1 MAGEAHGAGADPV
14 QVRDAI
20 QSRRT
25 LIVAVS
31 RPTGFTL
38 AQFSGR
44 GRARCVSSLL
54 DVSRPAGDIAPGPGA
69 AAAGFDGPLDA
80 ASPRSQWK
88 AKSRCFSRSNNV
100 SRPGVSPKSRSQSH
114 HYEPVLF
121 DLGPWTRRNVS
132 RPTDF
137 SPRSFSDTSRQCCP
151 EAKARVV
158 GPLLALPLI
167 SMHGVPSR
175 RDHFFA
181 VPSRRVH
188 FSRSR
193 RDHLSHRSRQVARCP
208 RHLSRA
214 PGHQCLVAGC
224 RGSFPPLSE
233 NGSPSPPGIQFSSPP
248 GLDSHRTDFRPSSR
262 RARQPPHEIKG
273 PTIGN
278 AIHRRARR
286 RSLSA
291 QHDGYPQP
299 AAKTARCQPQVST
312 AV

>member
-100 SRPGVSPKSRSQSH
+100 SRPGVSPKSRSQKSPLRACAFRPWTLDSPECVPSH
-114 HYEPVLF
+114 RFQPAVVFGHLSPVLPRGESPRGGTTF
-121 DLGPWTRRNVS
+121 GTPPYINARSPVPPGPLFRSPVPPGPLFTVPPGPLVPPFPAGGSVSAPPVLGAGAPMPRR
-132 RPTDF
+132 RLPGIF
-137 SPRSFSDTSRQCCP
+137 SPS
-151 EAKARVV
+151 
-158 GPLLALPLI
+158 
-167 SMHGVPSR
+167 
-175 RDHFFA
+175 
-181 VPSRRVH
+181 
-188 FSRSR
+188 
-193 RDHLSHRSRQVARCP
+193 
-208 RHLSRA
+208 
-214 PGHQCLVAGC
+214 
-224 RGSFPPLSE
+224 
-233 NGSPSPPGIQFSSPP
+233 
-248 GLDSHRTDFRPSSR
+248 
-262 RARQPPHEIKG
+262 
-273 PTIGN
+273 
-278 AIHRRARR
+278 
-286 RSLSA
+286 
-291 QHDGYPQP
+291 
-299 AAKTARCQPQVST
+299 
-312 AV
+312 

>member
-137 SPRSFSDTSRQCCP
+137 SPRSFSDTSRQCCQRRKP
-151 EAKARVV
+151 ARWDHFWHSLLYQCTESRPAGTTCPTVPGRWLGV
-158 GPLLALPLI
+158 RATCPGHRGTNASSPAAGDLFPLLVKTDPHHRRG
-167 SMHGVPSR
+167 SNFRPR
-175 RDHFFA
+175 RDSIPTGQISA
-181 VPSRRVH
+181 P
-188 FSRSR
+188 
-193 RDHLSHRSRQVARCP
+193 P
-208 RHLSRA
+208 R
-214 PGHQCLVAGC
+214 
-224 RGSFPPLSE
+224 
-233 NGSPSPPGIQFSSPP
+233 
-248 GLDSHRTDFRPSSR
+248 R